1 MIFYILL
8 FVTVI
13 IVAQAIKKIL
23 AQRPHLTNE
32 EIQLFVDLKMETSS
46 EEYTRF
52 IGHLAGCQ
60 QCQDKLD
67 AAQNDANKGSSGLED
82 HLV

>member
-60 QCQDKLD
+60 QCQDKLH
-67 AAQNDANKGSSGLED
+67 AAQKDSNKGSLGIED

>member
-8 FVTVI
+8 FVTAI

-32 EIQLFVDLKMETSS
+32 EIQLFIDLKMETSS

-52 IGHLAGCQ
+52 IGHLAGCK

-67 AAQNDANKGSSGLED
+67 AAQRETNRGSSTIEE
-82 HLV
+82 HLI

>member
-8 FVTVI
+8 FVTVL

-23 AQRPHLTNE
+23 EQRPHLTEE

-52 IGHLAGCQ
+52 IGHLAGCKM
-60 QCQDKLD
+60 CQDRLD
-67 AAQNDANKGSSGLED
+67 AAQNSSRGDKNIET